1 MRISDWSSDVCSS
14 DLGGY
19 IFAESEP
26 GHGASFTIYLPVHA
40 AREGAERPAVPPGS
54 KAQGNELWGVGT
66 ILLVEDEATVRA
78 VAERALVR
86 KGYRVV
92 TAANGVE
99 ALERLAEEDHIDLL
113 ISDVVMPEM
122 DGPTLVAKTREERP
136 DLPIVFMSGYAEE
149 QLRRSLSVPGYAFLP
164 KPFSVQQLGEAVRDA
179 LARDRKSTR
188 LNSSH

>member
-92 TAANGVE
+92 KIGRASCR
-99 ALERLAEEDHIDLL
+99 ER
-113 ISDVVMPEM
+113 VC
-122 DGPTLVAKTREERP
+122 
-136 DLPIVFMSGYAEE
+136 
-149 QLRRSLSVPGYAFLP
+149 Q
-164 KPFSVQQLGEAVRDA
+164 
-179 LARDRKSTR
+179 
-188 LNSSH
+188 

>member
-1 MRISDWSSDVCSS
+1 MRMSDWSSDVCSS
-14 DLGGY
+14 DLVGQGT
-19 IFAESEP
+19 
-26 GHGASFTIYLPVHA
+26 SFTIYLPVN
-40 AREGAERPAVPPGS
+40 RGQPGEGRVITPPAS
-54 KAQGNELWGVGT
+54 KPQGNELWGVGT

-86 KGYRVV
+86 KGYSVM

-122 DGPTLVAKTREERP
+122 DGPTLVSQAREERP

-149 QLRRSLSVPGYAFLP
+149 QLRRTISVPDFAFLP
-164 KPFSVQQLGEAVRDA
+164 KPFSVPQLGEAVSEA
-179 LARDRKSTR
+179 LARAQEEIGRA
-188 LNSSH
+188 HV

>member
-1 MRISDWSSDVCSS
+1 MRIRVLCSGVCSS
-14 DLGGY
+14 DL
-19 IFAESEP
+19 
-26 GHGASFTIYLPVHA
+26 
-40 AREGAERPAVPPGS
+40 

-66 ILLVEDEATVRA
+66 IHLVEDEATVRA

-136 DLPIVFMSGYAEE
+136 D
-149 QLRRSLSVPGYAFLP
+149 
-164 KPFSVQQLGEAVRDA
+164 
-179 LARDRKSTR
+179 
-188 LNSSH
+188 

>member
-1 MRISDWSSDVCSS
+1 M
-14 DLGGY
+14 
-19 IFAESEP
+19 
-26 GHGASFTIYLPVHA
+26 
-40 AREGAERPAVPPGS
+40 
-54 KAQGNELWGVGT
+54 
-66 ILLVEDEATVRA
+66 LLVEEEATVRA

-136 DLPIVFMSGYAEE
+136 DLPIVFMSGYAQE
-149 QLRRSLSVPGYAFLP
+149 QLRSERGRVGKGSV
-164 KPFSVQQLGEAVRDA
+164 R
-179 LARDRKSTR
+179 RC
-188 LNSSH
+188 

>member
-86 KGYRVV
+86 KGSRVV
-92 TAANGVE
+92 TEIGKAAWRGRVCQKGW
-99 ALERLAEEDHIDLL
+99 
-113 ISDVVMPEM
+113 ISVVDE
-122 DGPTLVAKTREERP
+122 
-136 DLPIVFMSGYAEE
+136 S
-149 QLRRSLSVPGYAFLP
+149 
-164 KPFSVQQLGEAVRDA
+164 
-179 LARDRKSTR
+179 
-188 LNSSH
+188 